1 LRLRNCPFAPL
12 AGETP
17 QLVSGINHAFLTG
30 FIDSLQAS
38 ALTAVLVPRR
48 LVLCRTDSRLT
59 RRPLQHLSCEVT
71 RLSGSGQYQNPA
83 TGRHSTQVAE
93 MRS

>member
-17 QLVSGINHAFLTG
+17 QLVCGINHAFLTG

-38 ALTAVLVPRR
+38 ALTAVLVPAPIGA
-48 LVLCRTDSRLT
+48 VS
-59 RRPLQHLSCEVT
+59 
-71 RLSGSGQYQNPA
+71 N
-83 TGRHSTQVAE
+83 
-93 MRS
+93 